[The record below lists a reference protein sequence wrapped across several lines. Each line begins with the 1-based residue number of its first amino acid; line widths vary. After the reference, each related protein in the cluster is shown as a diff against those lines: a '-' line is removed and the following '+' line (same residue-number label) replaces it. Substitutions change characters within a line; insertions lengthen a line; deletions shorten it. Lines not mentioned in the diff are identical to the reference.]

1 MVMRPG
7 PPWERR
13 QLLRPRRCRACLYG
27 WDDLAADAELPTVSQ
42 APGFR
47 GIAIAHNEPSEADV
61 DRAYERFL
69 AAGASFVKRPAVTD
83 WGGYS
88 GNVADL
94 DGHLWELAY
103 NPFDDWT

>member
-1 MVMRPG
+1 M
-7 PPWERR
+7 
-13 QLLRPRRCRACLYG
+13 
-27 WDDLAADAELPTVSQ
+27 
-42 APGFR
+42 
-47 GIAIAHNEPSEADV
+47 EADV